1 MDRFQDSIKKW
12 VHLDTK
18 LKKLNDDIKEIR
30 NEKSK
35 MSHSIINF
43 ADDNQLT
50 SSTIKISDGKLK
62 FTETKQTAPIT
73 LKFLESC
80 LLETIGDEDKVAQL
94 INYIKEKREIKMIPE
109 IKRYYS
115 N

>member
-1 MDRFQDSIKKW
+1 MDGFQDSIKKW

-18 LKKLNDDIKEIR
+18 IKKLNDDIKEIR

-35 MSHSIINF
+35 MSDSIINF
-43 ADDNQLT
+43 VDDNQLT

-94 INYIKEKREIKMIPE
+94 INYIKAKREIKIIPE

>member
-18 LKKLNDDIKEIR
+18 LKKLNDNIKEIR

-35 MSHSIINF
+35 ISDSIINF

>member
-1 MDRFQDSIKKW
+1 MDEFQNSIKKW
-12 VHLDTK
+12 VNLDTK
-18 LKKLNDDIKEIR
+18 LKNLNDDIKEIR
-30 NEKSK
+30 NEKNK
-35 MSHSIINF
+35 MSDSIINF
-43 ADDNQLT
+43 VDDNQLG

-62 FTETKQTAPIT
+62 FTETKQTAQIT

-80 LLETIGDEDKVAQL
+80 LLETIGDEDKVTQL
-94 INYIKEKREIKMIPE
+94 INYIKERREIKVIPE

>member
-1 MDRFQDSIKKW
+1 MDGFQDSIKKW

-18 LKKLNDDIKEIR
+18 IKKLNDDIKEIR

-35 MSHSIINF
+35 MFDSIINF
-43 ADDNQLT
+43 VDDNQLT

-94 INYIKEKREIKMIPE
+94 INYIKAKREIKIIPE

>member
-1 MDRFQDSIKKW
+1 MDGFQDSIKKW

-18 LKKLNDDIKEIR
+18 IKKLNDDIKEIR
-30 NEKSK
+30 NEKNK
-35 MSHSIINF
+35 MSENIIHF
-43 ADDNQLT
+43 VDDNQLS

-94 INYIKEKREIKMIPE
+94 INHIKERRETKLIPE
-109 IKRYYS
+109 IKRYY
-115 N
+115 NN